1 MYDFKPFFL
10 RILFFQPSGAPS
22 PSSHERSKFLVVVA
36 SSLKTFF
43 SLFFLYRVASSFF
56 ASRAFLWLTLAPS
69 TSFFE
74 VFGGGMVMF
83 SVAHSRYP
91 PFQATPTENKKNHG
105 NAVRKLISR
114 LRTGRRQQP
123 AAPPNLAKCL
133 FETRRVQTYE
143 NRFRVPWLHIPSYDE
158 VVEIAFKAM
167 LAPSVEGTRR
177 KKITEMLS

>member
-1 MYDFKPFFL
+1 MFDFKPFFL

-22 PSSHERSKFLVVVA
+22 PSSLERLKFLVVVA
-36 SSLKTFF
+36 SSLKSFVSVF
-43 SLFFLYRVASSFF
+43 SLSRCFVLF
-56 ASRAFLWLTLAPS
+56 ASRAFLLLTLAPS

-105 NAVRKLISR
+105 NAVRKLVSR

-123 AAPPNLAKCL
+123 AAPPNLGKCL

-158 VVEIAFKAM
+158 VVQIAFKAM
-167 LAPSVEGTRR
+167 LDPGVEGTRR
-177 KKITEMLS
+177 KKITEMIG